1 MSAPS
6 RQGWPGLGR
15 VLRATVLGGWVLA
28 LAACSSGPERV
39 KPADLPPP
47 ANRASAQLI
56 WSTQV
61 GASTLSLAPFA
72 HQGRVYLA
80 GGGGTVAVVD
90 ATSGKDVWRV
100 NLGTPLSTGAG
111 SDGEL
116 TAVVTQGHQLVALA
130 EGKELWRAALPAA
143 SYTAPLVAGKRVFV
157 HTADRSVAAFDGRT
171 GARLW
176 IQSRPGE
183 PLVLRQAGVL
193 LAVGD
198 TLVAGFSGRLVG
210 LNPNNG
216 SSRWEVPVANSR
228 GTNEVERLV
237 DLVGPVSRVGA
248 GVCARSFNSAV
259 ACVDTDAVRVLW
271 NKGAKGVVGV
281 HGDEQ
286 LVVGAE
292 ADGRLLAWQRASG
305 EKLWDIDRLKFRE
318 LSAPLVLGRLMAL
331 GDQSGQ
337 VHLLSTADGSELTR
351 LSTDGSAILAQPVLS
366 GPALVVQTRNGGV
379 FAWRSQ

>member
-1 MSAPS
+1 VNAPAKQ
-6 RQGWPGLGR
+6 RPLGLGP
-15 VLRATVLGGWVLA
+15 VLRAAVVGGWVLA

-47 ANRASAQLI
+47 ASRASAQLI

-61 GASTLSLAPFA
+61 GASVQALAPFA

-90 ATSGKDVWRV
+90 ATSGKDVWRL

-116 TAVVTQGHQLVALA
+116 TAVVTQGHQLVALS

-143 SYTAPLVAGKRVFV
+143 SYTSPLVAGKRVFV
-157 HTADRSVAAFDGRT
+157 QTADRSVAAFDGRT

-176 IQSRPGE
+176 VQSRPGE

-193 LAVGD
+193 LALGD
-198 TLVAGFSGRLVG
+198 TLVSGLSGRLVG

-216 SSRWEVPVANSR
+216 SPRWEVPIANSR

-237 DLVGPVSRVGA
+237 DLVGPVSRMGA
-248 GVCARSFNSAV
+248 GVCARSSVKPVIALVGRPNVGKSTLFNRLTGTRDAIVADFRRPDPRPPLRQRTPGRREFIVIDTGGFEPDASEGIYKEMAKQTRQAV
-259 ACVDTDAVRVLW
+259 AESDVVLFVVDA
-271 NKGAKGVVGV
+271 
-281 HGDEQ
+281 
-286 LVVGAE
+286 
-292 ADGRLLAWQRASG
+292 RAG
-305 EKLWDIDRLKFRE
+305 
-318 LSAPLVLGRLMAL
+318 LSAQDHEIAQYLRRWASPRCWWP
-331 GDQSGQ
+331 
-337 VHLLSTADGSELTR
+337 TR
-351 LSTDGSAILAQPVLS
+351 PKA
-366 GPALVVQTRNGGV
+366 
-379 FAWRSQ
+379 